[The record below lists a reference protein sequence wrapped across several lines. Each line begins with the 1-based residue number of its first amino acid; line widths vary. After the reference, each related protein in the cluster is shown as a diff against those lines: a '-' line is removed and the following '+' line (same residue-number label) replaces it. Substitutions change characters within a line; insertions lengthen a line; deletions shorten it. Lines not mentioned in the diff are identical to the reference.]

1 GENRPL
7 IVIDGIP
14 ADNTNV
20 GRAGLFGGRD
30 SGDGLTA
37 INPDDIA
44 TVTVLRGPAAAALY
58 GSRAGNGVLLITTKK
73 GAQSRGLGIE
83 LNSNYVTEN
92 VALLP
97 NYQQE
102 FGQGANGQKP
112 TSQQEAFDNWRS
124 WGARLDGSPTP
135 IFNGEERPYSAVGQD
150 DIREYYQTGNTW
162 TNSLSLTGGNEQV
175 NGRLSLSNLRNNS
188 IVPNTRYERN
198 TILLFTRAQLG
209 GGLSLEGKVNYA
221 IEQSDNR
228 TNLTDNP
235 SNPAKYFTIGPANL
249 PQEVF
254 RQTRDADR
262 NPIYWSNNP
271 FTLSPYWGPIENTN
285 EDEKIRLLGYV
296 SANWQLTDWLSI
308 QGRLATD
315 ESTQNYFN
323 VEIDGTQHNMP
334 GSIFI
339 DDFQITERNYDLL
352 IRANRTIN
360 DWLGLDVNLGAAR
373 TDRRFRRNSS
383 VGTQFINPGFLSI
396 NNMAVRFPANITEER
411 FRINGLFATATFSVA
426 DFLYLEGSLRNDYF
440 SVLTNPNDPE
450 NSANSILYGSGSL
463 SFIATDA
470 FDLPDWLSFAKLR
483 LGLGSSGFG
492 QIDPYS
498 QVLTFAVSPL
508 PIESRNGSVTAGNIA
523 GDEFSSPT
531 LEPSRTNSL
540 ELGADFAFIGNRF
553 GLEVTYYD
561 QRTDRHVFP
570 SPLPPS
576 SGFDRFLLN
585 AGEVRNSGI
594 ELLVRA
600 RPVETR
606 NFRWDI
612 SLNYSRNRNEVISLI
627 DGIDQLNLGQDR
639 TFNANIVAQVGGQIG
654 DIWGTVFARNDAGDM
669 IFGED
674 GLPQVDADRQVLGN
688 FNPDWYGGL
697 TSTFTLGQVSLSVL
711 IDTKQGGEILS
722 TTSSFGYIF
731 GRHPNSLAGRDN
743 PDFMITGQGVGLDG
757 QSPNTASART
767 DDYYGRL
774 GNVTE
779 INVYDASYIK
789 LRQLSLSYQ
798 LGPRLLAKM
807 PFLQGATLS
816 LVGRNLFFFSNGLD
830 ELGLDPEAIYT
841 ATGNDIGIEYSAL
854 PSTRTFGFNLNLKF

>member
-1 GENRPL
+1 
-7 IVIDGIP
+7 
-14 ADNTNV
+14 
-20 GRAGLFGGRD
+20 
-30 SGDGLTA
+30 
-37 INPDDIA
+37 
-44 TVTVLRGPAAAALY
+44 
-58 GSRAGNGVLLITTKK
+58 
-73 GAQSRGLGIE
+73 
-83 LNSNYVTEN
+83 
-92 VALLP
+92 
-97 NYQQE
+97 
-102 FGQGANGQKP
+102 
-112 TSQQEAFDNWRS
+112 
-124 WGARLDGSPTP
+124 
-135 IFNGEERPYSAVGQD
+135 
-150 DIREYYQTGNTW
+150 
-162 TNSLSLTGGNEQV
+162 
-175 NGRLSLSNLRNNS
+175 
-188 IVPNTRYERN
+188 
-198 TILLFTRAQLG
+198 
-209 GGLSLEGKVNYA
+209 
-221 IEQSDNR
+221 
-228 TNLTDNP
+228 
-235 SNPAKYFTIGPANL
+235 
-249 PQEVF
+249 
-254 RQTRDADR
+254 
-262 NPIYWSNNP
+262 
-271 FTLSPYWGPIENTN
+271 
-285 EDEKIRLLGYV
+285 LLGYV
-296 SANWQLTDWLSI
+296 SANWQLTDRLSI
-308 QGRLATD
+308 QGRQATD

-508 PIESRNGSVTAGNIA
+508 PIESRTGSITAGNIA

-600 RPVETR
+600 RPIETR

-743 PDFMITGQGVGLDG
+743 PDFMITGQGVGPDG
-757 QSPNTASART
+757 QSPNTASARI